1 MTVFTQA
8 ANTNVFTL
16 TRYCECGNTVI
27 LGVFDS
33 MEAVLERLRLMAAD
47 TDPGDEYRIECF
59 PLRDYETE
67 LNQTESTLRSRAK
80 WAARQARF
88 DEMEDN

>member
-1 MTVFTQA
+1 MA
-8 ANTNVFTL
+8 AN
-16 TRYCECGNTVI
+16 
-27 LGVFDS
+27 
-33 MEAVLERLRLMAAD
+33 

-88 DEMEDN
+88 DEMMEDN

>member
-1 MTVFTQA
+1 MS
-8 ANTNVFTL
+8 VFTL
-16 TRYCECGNTVI
+16 TSLCGCGTTSI

-80 WAARQARF
+80 WAERQARF